1 MEPPSSSPPPG
12 ARPLWGS
19 HTGSGEPATP
29 AATPSVSQKRPHSP
43 QTRHSLFGDGPLE
56 PLSRRLLQAAGVLS
70 LLLILVAVNSVLNHG
85 GGESPFN
92 PNPVAAAAQRTEEV
106 PGMRMNLTMQVRTES
121 SPPFTITGKGTY
133 NGEDNLAEVAYH
145 GAVNG
150 QPLDFDAVMGED
162 AWYFRY
168 PQFADKLPEG
178 KEWIKLTGFPG
189 QKDMSTPGAGSP
201 TDSLG
206 MLRAN
211 GTVKR
216 LGRAK
221 VGHVQT
227 TRYRVTMTPSE
238 IVEALRSQGKD
249 ELAEQLESS
258 AAQMTGPAH
267 SEVFIDESGMLRR
280 MRVTTTVLAEGKAV
294 TTEIR
299 ADLFDFGIH
308 PDIQVPDDSQVL
320 DLGPEVEEQLQALG
334 QAS

>member
-12 ARPLWGS
+12 ARPLWGDQ
-19 HTGSGEPATP
+19 ERAAPAP
-29 AATPSVSQKRPHSP
+29 AAEPVSKTFGNAER
-43 QTRHSLFGDGPLE
+43 TRHSPFGDGPLE

-70 LLLILVAVNSVLNHG
+70 LLLILVAINSVLHHG
-85 GGESPFN
+85 GSESPFN
-92 PNPVAAAAQRTEEV
+92 PNPVAAAAQRTAEV
-106 PGMRMNLTMQVRTES
+106 PGMRMNMTVEVNAES
-121 SPPFTITGKGTY
+121 SPPVTIAAKGTF
-133 NGEDNLAEVAYH
+133 NGEDNLAEFAYH

-150 QPLDFDAVMGED
+150 KPLDFNAVIGED

-189 QKDMSTPGAGSP
+189 QKDLSTPGVGSP
-201 TDSLG
+201 TESLA
-206 MLRAN
+206 MLRAT
-211 GTVKR
+211 GSVKR
-216 LGRAK
+216 LGKAK
-221 VGHVQT
+221 VGGVQT
-227 TRYRVTMTPSE
+227 TRYRVTMTGPE
-238 IVEALRSQGKD
+238 IVQSLRSQGKD
-249 ELAEQLESS
+249 ELAEELESS
-258 AAQMTGPAH
+258 AAQIAGPSH
-267 SEVFIDESGMLRR
+267 SEVFIDAGGMLRR
-280 MRVTTTVLAEGKAV
+280 MRITTTVLAEGKAV

>member
-12 ARPLWGS
+12 ARPLWGNQ
-19 HTGSGEPATP
+19 ERAAPAP
-29 AATPSVSQKRPHSP
+29 AADPVSKSSRSARG
-43 QTRHSLFGDGPLE
+43 TRHSLFGDGPLD

-106 PGMRMNLTMQVRTES
+106 PGMRMNMTMTFTSES
-121 SPPFTITGKGTY
+121 SPPVTIAAKGSF
-133 NGEDNLAEVAYH
+133 NGEDNLGEFAYH
-145 GAVNG
+145 GEAGG
-150 QPLDFDAVMGED
+150 QPLDFDAVVSED

-178 KEWIKLTGFPG
+178 KEWVKLQGFPG
-189 QKDMSTPGAGSP
+189 QKDISTPGTGSP

-211 GTVKR
+211 GSVKR

-227 TRYRVTMTPSE
+227 TRYRVTMTGPE
-238 IVEALRSQGKD
+238 IVEGLRSQGKD
-249 ELAEQLESS
+249 ELAEQIESS
-258 AAQMTGPAH
+258 ATQMTGPSH
-267 SEVFIDESGMLRR
+267 SEVFIDDSGMLRR